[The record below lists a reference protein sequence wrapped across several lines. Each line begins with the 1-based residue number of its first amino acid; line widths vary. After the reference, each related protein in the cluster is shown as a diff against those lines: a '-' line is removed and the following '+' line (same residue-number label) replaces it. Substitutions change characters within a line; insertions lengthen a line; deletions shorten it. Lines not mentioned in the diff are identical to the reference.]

1 MPADPIY
8 KRIGALIKARRKTLQ
23 MKQEMLASA
32 LGISRGSLANIETGR
47 QSILVHQLYK
57 YADALQ
63 LTPSDLLP
71 PRPTDHATVN
81 RTELPLPTDLKA
93 QQKEQVARLFM
104 QVDTRQDNRTEV
116 RHAKNRK
123 G

>member
-23 MKQEMLASA
+23 MKQEHLAST

-57 YADALQ
+57 FASALQ
-63 LTPSDLLP
+63 LAPSDLLP
-71 PRPTDHATVN
+71 PPAKEGLGSKETT
-81 RTELPLPTDLKA
+81 LPLPGNLKSR
-93 QQKEQVARLFM
+93 QKQQVARLFM
-104 QVDTRQDNRTEV
+104 ETDP
-116 RHAKNRK
+116 K
-123 G
+123 